1 MAKIEERGDLVKKQQ
16 LLLSKKA
23 TAAILPSEVV
33 DNSSREPVI

>member
-1 MAKIEERGDLVKKQQ
+1 MAKIEERGDLVKNSSYCFQ
-16 LLLSKKA
+16 KKA